1 MTTAMNHVAD
11 SEWLPCHIAAT
22 ETPMT
27 EQTSQKVSLELDSE
41 TANQLDTLGET
52 WGIRDRGD
60 VIKRLLKDLLED
72 IQLGK

>member
-1 MTTAMNHVAD
+1 
-11 SEWLPCHIAAT
+11 
-22 ETPMT
+22 MT

-41 TANQLDTLGET
+41 TANQLDALGET